1 MKQGIVILFIL
12 ISLISISQNSETVA
26 YSRDYEFREGVFL
39 TLGQFKKNEPIPK
52 STIVSGIPKDQI
64 DFMTQVMEF
73 KTFTFKDSAGVEQ
86 KVETSNVWGY
96 CQNRTININFN
107 NEFHRVNVIGT
118 WSLFS
123 AMITKMPIRSDPMSD
138 MYAMNTSYQELHQFI
153 YDTQSGKMSDFTV
166 KNMELLL
173 QSDEELY
180 VQFMKLKKRAKADS
194 IFIYLR
200 KYNEKHPLYLSAK

>member
-1 MKQGIVILFIL
+1 
-12 ISLISISQNSETVA
+12 
-26 YSRDYEFREGVFL
+26 
-39 TLGQFKKNEPIPK
+39 
-52 STIVSGIPKDQI
+52 
-64 DFMTQVMEF
+64 MEF

-107 NEFHRVNVIGT
+107 NEFLRVNVIGT